1 MFHEKQL
8 PCPASHAML
17 ELSQSHAASLFS
29 HQCSRGGTG
38 YHSYSTI
45 LKIVLNTRS
54 FPERYSLAF
63 ALLVQ
68 GEKERKSER
77 RAAVRLPLSAMAW
90 GVGRSAALKIP
101 VDSSGIF
108 CARHPNPQRI
118 YNLLLYSCLSDLPPA
133 WPDAEC
139 PKQIPPLNPPLLC
152 ACNCRAVAQER

>member
-101 VDSSGIF
+101 VDYIGIF
-108 CARHPNPQRI
+108 CARHPNPHRFSTS
-118 YNLLLYSCLSDLPPA
+118 LFLSGLPDFHQPLPRPA
-133 WPDAEC
+133 
-139 PKQIPPLNPPLLC
+139 
-152 ACNCRAVAQER
+152 